1 MAVGVRGAPGHCCL
15 SHVAPG
21 ATQTPQLALQ
31 QTCPVLQVL
40 RPHIEIVFCEITA
53 TALCMASSQK
63 VGAEPATPPVDAA
76 PALSPV
82 EAAAAS
88 AIVGAPALALA
99 PARPAT
105 GPAGDCSFGNALGL
119 VPELPEPLGCGRV
132 SVSLDTGLPGVTTM
146 PIGAACSGA
155 ISPTSPIAAGA
166 FITNP
171 RLRAKPTTLMASST
185 TPPIRLETTIRRRR
199 LDQRRGGFE
208 LCSISTP
215 TGPCTPRSSGSPRAS
230 CDLGREER
238 AQWPVRSRCLHPGQQ
253 QGRR

>member
-171 RLRAKPTTLMASST
+171 RLRAKPTTDGEQHDAANQARNHDQKAPLGPATRRFRTLLDFHANGAMHAPFQRL
-185 TPPIRLETTIRRRR
+185 TP
-199 LDQRRGGFE
+199 G
-208 LCSISTP
+208 
-215 TGPCTPRSSGSPRAS
+215 
-230 CDLGREER
+230 
-238 AQWPVRSRCLHPGQQ
+238 
-253 QGRR
+253 